1 MSRPPTPAQPGTRL
15 APIQRQARLR
25 ERLHPTHRNLRSE
38 LLATAAFLAP
48 ALALLAAF
56 RLYPA
61 AVSVAQSLQ
70 GGSLQAYRELFADT
84 TFLKSVRVT
93 LAYAAMASPATV
105 AVSLL
110 LALVLQGS
118 GRVRSLVRTA
128 CFLPS
133 TVSMS
138 VVAVTWG
145 MILDPHFGLA
155 NSVLSAVGLPRQL
168 FLASP
173 VQALQC
179 LAALSVWRNAGYWMM
194 FFLSGMEAVPK
205 SVYEAA
211 QLDGASPLQCAV
223 TITVPLLAPTLG
235 FVLVSNTVVNCL
247 AFAPVF
253 ILTRGG
259 PLGSTN
265 VLMYEAYKSAFTYL
279 DMPRSSAISTL
290 VLAAVFALS
299 FLELKLIQ
307 AGFGGDRQ

>member
-1 MSRPPTPAQPGTRL
+1 M
-15 APIQRQARLR
+15 
-25 ERLHPTHRNLRSE
+25 
-38 LLATAAFLAP
+38 
-48 ALALLAAF
+48 
-56 RLYPA
+56 
-61 AVSVAQSLQ
+61 
-70 GGSLQAYRELFADT
+70 
-84 TFLKSVRVT
+84 
-93 LAYAAMASPATV
+93 
-105 AVSLL
+105 
-110 LALVLQGS
+110 
-118 GRVRSLVRTA
+118 
-128 CFLPS
+128 
-133 TVSMS
+133 
-138 VVAVTWG
+138 
-145 MILDPHFGLA
+145 
-155 NSVLSAVGLPRQL
+155 
-168 FLASP
+168 
-173 VQALQC
+173 
-179 LAALSVWRNAGYWMM
+179 
-194 FFLSGMEAVPK
+194 
-205 SVYEAA
+205 YEAA

>member
-1 MSRPPTPAQPGTRL
+1 MLPA
-15 APIQRQARLR
+15 IHR
-25 ERLHPTHRNLRSE
+25 EH
-38 LLATAAFLAP
+38 
-48 ALALLAAF
+48 
-56 RLYPA
+56 
-61 AVSVAQSLQ
+61 VG
-70 GGSLQAYRELFADT
+70 GGSD
-84 TFLKSVRVT
+84 V
-93 LAYAAMASPATV
+93 
-105 AVSLL
+105 
-110 LALVLQGS
+110 
-118 GRVRSLVRTA
+118 
-128 CFLPS
+128 
-133 TVSMS
+133 
-138 VVAVTWG
+138 G

-168 FLASP
+168 FLACRSRP
-173 VQALQC
+173 S
-179 LAALSVWRNAGYWMM
+179 SVWRRCR
-194 FFLSGMEAVPK
+194 SGVTRDTDDVLPQRMEAVPK